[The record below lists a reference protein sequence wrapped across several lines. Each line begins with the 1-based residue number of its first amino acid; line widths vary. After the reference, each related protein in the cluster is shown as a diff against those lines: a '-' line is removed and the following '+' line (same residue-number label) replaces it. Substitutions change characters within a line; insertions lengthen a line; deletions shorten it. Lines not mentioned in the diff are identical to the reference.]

1 MSCCILFPTL
11 DSCQPMPYIKI
22 KYWQP
27 ASAFEHLSECKII
40 NSHCSF
46 FNTYNSFSFIYK
58 FHIVFVVLPLPLHIV
73 YKQIKPISVSLRH
86 PTPWQELQ
94 STLRFVLHL
103 DLSPFLWVAAH
114 STSIFWWLIA
124 LLRYL
129 SGVSLPFV
137 RLFSPCCL
145 RILWFYD
152 FYPFVCIIRAIYF
165 NFWGFYF
172 IFIFISYAS
181 LNSSMNFLRRSTKW
195 RRCRWWRLIKF

>member
-145 RILWFYD
+145 RILWFYVCIRLCASLERFILFLGFL
-152 FYPFVCIIRAIYF
+152 FYIHIYFVCFPQQFSELFAQINEVKA
-165 NFWGFYF
+165 
-172 IFIFISYAS
+172 
-181 LNSSMNFLRRSTKW
+181 L
-195 RRCRWWRLIKF
+195 